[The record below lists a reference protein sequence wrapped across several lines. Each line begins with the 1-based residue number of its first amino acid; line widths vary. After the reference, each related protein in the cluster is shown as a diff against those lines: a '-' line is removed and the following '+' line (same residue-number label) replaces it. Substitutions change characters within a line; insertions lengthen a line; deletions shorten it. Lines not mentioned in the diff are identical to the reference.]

1 MPLDYDDSRLQRL
14 FKALEPKQRISALK
28 GGMRKEANRLK
39 KVAISNLRSSGMR
52 TDKKLEKGIRTKVY
66 NKMSGFKVYVTTDKK
81 GGGFHVNRFGQK
93 KPVLIWAELGTN
105 ARRTKGNGGRRALR
119 KRAAHSTG
127 RMRRYGF
134 MEKMLQT
141 ELSKVTNNV
150 HNATRDWVLRTAKKY
165 GCE

>member
-1 MPLDYDDSRLQRL
+1 MPLEWDDRQLREL
-14 FKALEPKQRISALK
+14 YRALTPARRIKALK
-28 GGMRKEANRLK
+28 GGMRTEANRLK
-39 KVAISNLRSSGMR
+39 KVAISNLRSSGLR

-134 MEKMLQT
+134 MAEMLQT